1 MFVSDD
7 CVATVGSV
15 NLDFRSLF
23 LHFENGV
30 LLYDREIATAAEE
43 DFQQTLAKSERIYLK
58 TYGAFPLYKRAFG
71 RLMRVFGPWMYG
83 ERTMVSKNM
92 LRVIIILLGILI
104 ALPVWQLSGM
114 LLWGLLCGVTT
125 MLVLDICLLRPYPVK
140 AKLVFLGIYVLT
152 MVCVVIWLLV

>member
-1 MFVSDD
+1 
-7 CVATVGSV
+7 
-15 NLDFRSLF
+15 
-23 LHFENGV
+23 
-30 LLYDREIATAAEE
+30 
-43 DFQQTLAKSERIYLK
+43 
-58 TYGAFPLYKRAFG
+58 
-71 RLMRVFGPWMYG
+71 
-83 ERTMVSKNM
+83 MVSKNM

-125 MLVLDICLLRPYPVK
+125 MLVLDITLLKPYPVK